1 MSYIKKFNPYDLPEE
16 TLQAIATGRE
26 RVLERILATIVR
38 NAEGGTVQHLQ
49 VVAPRGYGK
58 SFLMR
63 LVQSALKVCAVEGL
77 PVALAL
83 LPEEQH
89 NVDAPHR
96 LLNEIQRVLDG
107 RPADS
112 LLGGA
117 FAENDAVW
125 DPAVATL
132 DASIA
137 ARLPEGRGIV
147 VAMIENFDQLMVE
160 VFRKPQDQSR
170 LRALLARPG
179 GRLMLLATA
188 TRRADAAYEQ
198 RLFHA
203 TGLIELDPW
212 QEESCLAFFER
223 LRGHRQAEP
232 MPPKTR
238 AKAQA
243 IAQFIGGSP
252 RMATVLAQV
261 LDSNDSL
268 QAAAILDALVD
279 ELTPYYKHRI
289 ESLSRRARTLLDAL
303 LRMGE
308 PRTQSEIAARLGTT
322 QARIA
327 EPFNELRARGEV
339 VGVKAQRSA
348 EMLYRVG
355 DRLMAHYYRK
365 RHLTPGEGASLLEGI
380 TELLAGFFSPEEKRV
395 EAERL
400 RALGRAADAAV
411 LERLVATDL
420 APASIGQ
427 PNSALNGGWLDQLR
441 DRMVQLFEAGQVTE
455 AVALTH
461 QAVKRAASSDDLRE
475 QMRSLRY
482 FGWSLGQIGRHAE
495 AVDTFGRAIALAEQ
509 AGDVG
514 EQAAASRHLGWLL
527 SKMERYAEAEDTLRR
542 AIALAEQ
549 AGEIR
554 EQAAASGHLGWL
566 LSKMERHAK
575 AEDTLRCAIALA
587 EQAGEIREQAA
598 SSRHLGWLLSHME
611 RHSEAEETLRRAIAL
626 AEQADEIREQVVASR
641 HLGWLLNQMDR
652 HAEAEETL
660 RRAIALSE
668 QAGKIREQSE
678 SLRHLGWSLGQM
690 ERYPEAE
697 DTLRRALALAEQVGE
712 LRDQLE
718 ASRLL
723 GWLLN
728 QMGRH
733 ADAMDTLRRAIV
745 LAGQTGDTSDLS
757 RAEIS
762 LLIVAQEIGDDATVV
777 MAWQRAVAVAPLTDI
792 PSIATW
798 FDDAAAAA
806 LRSGQFSTVWH
817 TAAALSVLGGEWWS
831 LDSAQ
836 HKLADTV
843 AEASRTQGRAA
854 AYALSAQ
861 CVEVLAQGAAA
872 QATRDSQVG
881 PDPISF
887 LRGVV
892 AKVAEQ
898 VTDPALLRDIAA
910 LLERHLPSD
919 TAAERALLD
928 AAARRVERPDDPA
941 ALERVNPDIATAL
954 DRLLGVGPKP
964 PSKTPQRRSKRNGA
978 PRRKK

>member
-1 MSYIKKFNPYDLPEE
+1 MSYIKKFNPYDMPEE
-16 TLQAIATGRE
+16 TLLAIATGRE

-38 NAEGGTVQHLQ
+38 NAEGGAVQHLQ

-63 LVQSALKVCAVEGL
+63 LVQSAVKARAADGL
-77 PVALAL
+77 PAVVAL

-96 LLNEIQRVLDG
+96 LLNEIQRVLED

-117 FAENDAVW
+117 FSESEAVW
-125 DPAVATL
+125 DPAVAAL

-147 VAMIENFDQLMVE
+147 VAMVENFDQLMDE

-188 TRRADAAYEQ
+188 TRRADADYEQ

-203 TGLIELDPW
+203 TGLVELAPW

-223 LRGHRQAEP
+223 LRGHRHAEP

-268 QAAAILDALVD
+268 QAAAMLDALVD

-308 PRTQSEIAARLGTT
+308 PRTQSEIAARLETT

-327 EPFNELRARGEV
+327 EPFNELRVRGEV

-348 EMLYRVG
+348 EMLYRVS

-380 TELLAGFFSPEEKRV
+380 TELLAGFFSTEEKRA

-400 RALGRAADAAV
+400 RALGRTADAAV
-411 LERLVATDL
+411 LERLVAAEL
-420 APASIGQ
+420 VPASIER
-427 PNSALNGGWLDQLR
+427 PNLASEGGWLEQLR
-441 DRMVQLFEAGQVTE
+441 DRLVQLFKVGQSIDAE
-455 AVALTH
+455 AVALV
-461 QAVKRAASSDDLRE
+461 QEAVKRADASGGVRE
-475 QMRSLRY
+475 QVLSRRYLGWLLGEMGRHEEAGDMLRRAITLAEQAGNISGQAEALRGL
-482 FGWSLGQIGRHAE
+482 GWSLGQLERHEE
-495 AVDTFGRAIALAEQ
+495 AVDTLRRAIVLAEQ
-509 AGDVG
+509 TGDISGQAEASRLLGWSLEALGQHKGAVDALRRAIMLAEQVG
-514 EQAAASRHLGWLL
+514 DIREQAVASRHLGWSLGALEQHKEAVDALRRSIAL
-527 SKMERYAEAEDTLRR
+527 SKQVGDIREQAVASRYLGWLLGVQEQHKEAVDSLQG
-542 AIALAEQ
+542 AITLAEQ

-554 EQAAASGHLGWL
+554 EQA
-566 LSKMERHAK
+566 
-575 AEDTLRCAIALA
+575 
-587 EQAGEIREQAA
+587 
-598 SSRHLGWLLSHME
+598 
-611 RHSEAEETLRRAIAL
+611 
-626 AEQADEIREQVVASR
+626 VASR
-641 HLGWLLNQMDR
+641 Y
-652 HAEAEETL
+652 
-660 RRAIALSE
+660 
-668 QAGKIREQSE
+668 
-678 SLRHLGWSLGQM
+678 LGWSLSELGRH
-690 ERYPEAE
+690 EEAV
-697 DTLRRALALAEQVGE
+697 DTLRRSLAMVEKIGDAETITTAAMNI
-712 LRDQLE
+712 LIAARD
-718 ASRLL
+718 
-723 GWLLN
+723 
-728 QMGRH
+728 
-733 ADAMDTLRRAIV
+733 
-745 LAGQTGDTSDLS
+745 
-757 RAEIS
+757 
-762 LLIVAQEIGDDATVV
+762 IGDDATVV
-777 MAWQRAVAVAPLTDI
+777 MAWLRIVAVAP
-792 PSIATW
+792 ATYRGVDVAMW

-806 LRSGQFSTVWH
+806 LRFGQFGTVWRM
-817 TAAALSVLGGEWWS
+817 TTTLSNRQGNTWV
-831 LDSAQ
+831 DSAQ
-836 HKLADTV
+836 RKLAGTV
-843 AEASRTQGRAA
+843 AKASRSQSRAA
-854 AYALSAQ
+854 AYALAAQ
-861 CVEVLAQGAAA
+861 WVEVLAQDAATR
-872 QATRDSQVG
+872 ATRDGSAG
-881 PDPISF
+881 LEPLSF
-887 LRGVV
+887 LRGILPWL
-892 AKVAEQ
+892 AKQ
-898 VTDPALLRDIAA
+898 VNDPALLRDIAV
-910 LLERHLPSD
+910 LLERRLPSE
-919 TAAERALLD
+919 TVAERALLD
-928 AAARRVERPDDPA
+928 AAARRAEKPDNPE

-954 DRLLGVGPKP
+954 DRLLGVGPQP
-964 PSKTPQRRSKRNGA
+964 ASKTPARRSKPSGA